1 MKDIYYST
9 ENEKKLIVA
18 AQKKLNIDANGIIG
32 MNTLSTLFFKAGVKL
47 EEPVTLML
55 YGYPTIIGNNILA
68 FNPGTGIKAYKNTMS
83 GSFTF
88 PRAATPCSIL
98 VNSGNHIGKTA
109 CHAHIGKPE
118 SVIYKTYLG
127 GYGID
132 RVKASSELPD
142 NVMTAV
148 GGMGLLDNYNPEAE
162 GFTGAY
168 ADVLRKTN
176 HTVLGVKNNKW
187 YGVYFKNLDAVTIN
201 NLCKLKF
208 RFDAAVLL
216 DGGGIAAIN
225 GTENFA
231 KINTSTK
238 QGYAIQ
244 FV

>member
-1 MKDIYYST
+1 M
-9 ENEKKLIVA
+9 
-18 AQKKLNIDANGIIG
+18 
-32 MNTLSTLFFKAGVKL
+32 
-47 EEPVTLML
+47 
-55 YGYPTIIGNNILA
+55 
-68 FNPGTGIKAYKNTMS
+68 
-83 GSFTF
+83 
-88 PRAATPCSIL
+88 
-98 VNSGNHIGKTA
+98 
-109 CHAHIGKPE
+109 
-118 SVIYKTYLG
+118 IYKTYLG

-148 GGMGLLDNYNPEAE
+148 GGMGLLDYYDPEEE

-187 YGVYFKNLDAVTIN
+187 YGVYFKNQDAVTIN